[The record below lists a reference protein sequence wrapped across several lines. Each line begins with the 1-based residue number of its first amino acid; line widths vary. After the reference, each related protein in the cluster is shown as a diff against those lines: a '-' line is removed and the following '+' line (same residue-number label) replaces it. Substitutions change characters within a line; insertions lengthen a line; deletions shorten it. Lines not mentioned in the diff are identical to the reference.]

1 VLKTLIQ
8 FNKVSQI
15 IRACKQMSN
24 IEAKHGFGKE
34 KKNACRIQPHE
45 ESNYE
50 GSLQNAVGW
59 SSQGFLM
66 AAKRFSSSSMP
77 ELQKGNK
84 WWINIEKKGIFLFHF
99 IQLFGNCLIP
109 LVIREKLKPVIP
121 QDQRSESCPCSN
133 KCILV

>member
-1 VLKTLIQ
+1 MHKTLIQ

-15 IRACKQMSN
+15 IRTCKQMSN
-24 IEAKHGFGKE
+24 IEGKHGFGKE
-34 KKNACRIQPHE
+34 KKNAYRIQPHE

-84 WWINIEKKGIFLFHF
+84 WWINIEKKGIFLFLF

-109 LVIREKLKPVIP
+109 LVIREKLKSVIP
-121 QDQRSESCPCSN
+121 QSFPRSAVWIMP
-133 KCILV
+133 LFQ

>member
-1 VLKTLIQ
+1 
-8 FNKVSQI
+8 
-15 IRACKQMSN
+15 MSN

-84 WWINIEKKGIFLFHF
+84 
-99 IQLFGNCLIP
+99 
-109 LVIREKLKPVIP
+109 
-121 QDQRSESCPCSN
+121 
-133 KCILV
+133 